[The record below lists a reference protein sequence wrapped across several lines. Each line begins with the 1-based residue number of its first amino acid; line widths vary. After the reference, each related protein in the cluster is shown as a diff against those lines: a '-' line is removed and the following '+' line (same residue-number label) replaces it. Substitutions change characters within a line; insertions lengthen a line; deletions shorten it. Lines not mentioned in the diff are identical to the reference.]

1 METLNKSSFIAI
13 PRPRTRYHPPPVIL
27 HKETGDGHP
36 KKKSD
41 SPLTIA
47 QNNAGHERLARYFR
61 EEALGLK
68 GRQRRPMVV
77 PRVSPVEEELAE
89 AMDIIEKDDEDNLQP
104 LLFVS
109 DPKKSQ

>member
-1 METLNKSSFIAI
+1 METAVNKSSFIAI
-13 PRPRTRYHPPPVIL
+13 PRPRTRYNPPPVIL
-27 HKETGDGHP
+27 YKEDARLP
-36 KKKSD
+36 QKKKPE
-41 SPLTIA
+41 SPLTVA

-89 AMDIIEKDDEDNLQP
+89 AMDRDEMQEECILLQ
-104 LLFVS
+104 
-109 DPKKSQ
+109 

>member
-1 METLNKSSFIAI
+1 METAVNKSSFIAI
-13 PRPRTRYHPPPVIL
+13 PRPRTRYNPPPVIL
-27 HKETGDGHP
+27 YKEDAHLP
-36 KKKSD
+36 QKKKPE
-41 SPLTIA
+41 SPLTVA

-89 AMDIIEKDDEDNLQP
+89 AMDRDEMQEECILLQ
-104 LLFVS
+104 
-109 DPKKSQ
+109 